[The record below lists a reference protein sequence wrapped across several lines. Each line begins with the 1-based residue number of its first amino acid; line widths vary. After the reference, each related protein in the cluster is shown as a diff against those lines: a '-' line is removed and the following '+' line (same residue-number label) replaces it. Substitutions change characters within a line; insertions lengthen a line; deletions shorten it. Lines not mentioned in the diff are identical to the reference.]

1 MLKEVPFGM
10 QVAKGHI
17 IVPYTLHMIN
27 ANAFNQASTK
37 SQQWPPSL
45 K

>member
-1 MLKEVPFGM
+1 M

-37 SQQWPPSL
+37 S
-45 K
+45 